1 MRAQHLAFVIV
12 LAAACG
18 LAASAD
24 AMTLRK
30 FQELDAAADKP
41 EATAALDM
49 YLRGIYEGVVA
60 INADAEKRE
69 GRPLFCMPRSVGVAP
84 INIRDMMKKRT
95 ARLRR
100 SLSSGEYEALF
111 DSELG
116 LFVLDGMREGFPC
129 G

>member
-1 MRAQHLAFVIV
+1 MTARSLALIAV
-12 LAAACG
+12 LGVACG
-18 LAASAD
+18 FPAD

-41 EATAALDM
+41 EATASLDM
-49 YLRGIYEGVVA
+49 YLRGVYEGVLA
-60 INADAEKRE
+60 TSADAEKRE
-69 GRPLFCMPRSVGVAP
+69 GRPLFCMPRSVSLAP
-84 INIRDMMKKRT
+84 INIREMMKKRT

-111 DSELG
+111 DAELG
-116 LFVLDGMREGFPC
+116 LFVLDGLREGFPC